1 MRLYRA
7 IGTVLTILAA
17 CGSLYGAA
25 QGETDVVAEIGGH
38 KVTRAELEQKETARL
53 LKIRSQY
60 YQAEREAVDAFID
73 DYLLEQ
79 KALQEHLTVVELVKR
94 DLESHIQDPTED
106 QLKVYYEGLDTTEP
120 YDVVR
125 EKILFSIRQRRLKKA
140 RTEYVRALRE
150 QAGVTISLAAPTE
163 SVSIG
168 DNVPRGPRDAKVQI
182 VEFADYEC
190 PYCRQLHPTLKKL
203 EHEFDGKISLVYMD
217 MPLPMHPRAAKAAEA
232 THCAG
237 AQGHY
242 WDVHDWLFEDAT
254 HLEMAQMKE
263 HARALHLNAEQF
275 DKCMDSGEQSAAVK
289 KDLAE
294 AQHLGLNSTPALF
307 INGHFFSGAVKYPAL
322 RAIVEQELTAAG
334 PVSQS
339 QGGQDAAKPAK

>member
-1 MRLYRA
+1 
-7 IGTVLTILAA
+7 
-17 CGSLYGAA
+17 
-25 QGETDVVAEIGGH
+25 VAEVLGH
-38 KVTRAELEQKETARL
+38 KVTLAEVEQKETAKL

-60 YQAEREAVDAFID
+60 YQAEREAVEAFID
-73 DYLLEQ
+73 SYLLEQ
-79 KALQEHLTVVELVKR
+79 KALQEHLTVADLVKR

-120 YDVVR
+120 YVAVR
-125 EKILFSIRQRRLKKA
+125 EKVLLSIRQRRLKKA
-140 RTEYVRALRE
+140 VAEYVRALRE

-168 DNVPRGPRDAKVQI
+168 DEVPRGPRDAKVQI
-182 VEFADYEC
+182 IEFADYEC

-203 EHEFDGKISLVYMD
+203 EQEFDGKIAVVYMD

-242 WDVHDWLFEDAT
+242 WDMHDWLFEDVT

-275 DKCMDSGEQSAAVK
+275 DKCLDSGEQSAAVK
-289 KDLAE
+289 KDLTE
-294 AQHLGLNSTPALF
+294 AQHLGLTGTPALF

-322 RAIVEQELTAAG
+322 REIIEQELAAAG
-334 PVSQS
+334 RVSQIEGS
-339 QGGQDAAKPAK
+339 QGAVGPAK